1 MMVAVTAVAITFTAA
16 PAAHAA
22 PSTSDLTKKI
32 DKASSQLEVVVE
44 SYNAMNISL
53 KKTLDDEK
61 KLAASLVPAKAALV
75 TATAQVNTIAATS
88 YREGRVGPMSALLS
102 GGTQSDLMDR
112 MGFLDQIQRSNQ
124 RDIDTYTTTTQTFAQ
139 RQAALKATQAKQQA
153 QVKELN
159 ARKTKIETDIEKLK
173 AMRTAAYGRPSES
186 GTKGAAGPAPNIS
199 GAAGEAVSYA
209 YAAANRAAP
218 YHFGASGPDSY
229 DCSGLTMAAWA
240 AAGQSLPHN
249 AAAQWGVV
257 AHISR
262 SSLAAGDLVFYNSLA
277 HVGIYVG
284 GDKIIDAPTYG
295 KPVAVR
301 SINRGM
307 PIYGYGRVT

>member
-1 MMVAVTAVAITFTAA
+1 MVVALTALAITLSAA
-16 PAAHAA
+16 PAAHAT
-22 PSTSDLTKKI
+22 PSTADLTKQI

-61 KLAASLVPAKAALV
+61 KLAASLAPAKAALV

-88 YREGRVGPMSALLS
+88 YREGRIGPVSALLS

-112 MGFLDQIQRSNQ
+112 IGILDQLQRSNR
-124 RDIDTYTTTTQTFAQ
+124 RDIDNYTTTTQTFTQ
-139 RQAALKATQAKQQA
+139 RQTALKQTQAKQQA

-159 ARKTKIETDIEKLK
+159 ARKTKIQASITKLK
-173 AMRTAAYGRPSES
+173 AMRTAAYGRPTES
-186 GTKGAAGPAPNIS
+186 GTKGAAGSPPALS
-199 GAAGEAVSYA
+199 GAAGKAVDYA
-209 YAAANRAAP
+209 YAAANRAAS
-218 YHFGASGPDSY
+218 YGYGDSGPNSY

-240 AAGQSLPHN
+240 AAGYSLPHN

-262 SSLAAGDLVFYNSLA
+262 ASLRGGDLVFYNSLA

-284 GDKIIDAPTYG
+284 NDKIIDAPTYG